1 MESTAA
7 HHHQNT
13 QQRRLCALAR
23 HVVGAAST
31 EAADLD
37 TLAEVI
43 PKLWEQSANDP
54 NEEVIHSPW
63 HDVPLFDPAKQPG
76 GLTPEQKS
84 EMDTD
89 GHIVLPGILTDD
101 TVERVIDRL
110 SALNDLDAAHQRER
124 ATKRQ
129 ALEQARDIAQTAAEK
144 EAAEVALNSWAED
157 GGLGMR
163 LSVGAC
169 IAEHD
174 EYIESIVGHP
184 QMLALARSILGDDI
198 RFDHCCNS
206 SGRAGGDTPDGG
218 MGYHGHSYADGRK
231 TWADEVVPGLA
242 PKTDNPSL
250 GFIRIFFYVNGFSL
264 QNGNLK
270 TVPGSHLI
278 RDDLAHGRDD
288 DELTEQWMRGKAHPI
303 TGEPLAIRRLECPRG
318 SVVCMWTHAAH
329 GVDPKPVGSERRW
342 AMITAYR
349 NPGAPSV
356 SRWMTPKFTVK
367 PTPGLKLFEKD
378 HVYEGHELVPI
389 WKRP

>member
-1 MESTAA
+1 MQSTAA
-7 HHHQNT
+7 HHKTLH
-13 QQRRLCALAR
+13 QRRLCALAR

-43 PKLWEQSANDP
+43 PKLWKQSANDP

-63 HDVPLFDPAKQPG
+63 HDVPLFDSAKQPG
-76 GLTPEQKS
+76 GLTQEQKS
-84 EMDTD
+84 EMDLD
-89 GHIVLPGILTDD
+89 GHIVLPGILTND
-101 TVERVIDRL
+101 TVERLIERL
-110 SALNDLDAAHQRER
+110 SALNELDAVHQRKR

-129 ALEQARDIAQTAAEK
+129 ELEQARDTAQTAAEK
-144 EAAEVALNSWAED
+144 EAAEIALNSWAED

-218 MGYHGHSYADGRK
+218 MGYHGHSYADGRT

-242 PKTDNPSL
+242 PT
-250 GFIRIFFYVNGFSL
+250 
-264 QNGNLK
+264 
-270 TVPGSHLI
+270 
-278 RDDLAHGRDD
+278 A
-288 DELTEQWMRGKAHPI
+288 E
-303 TGEPLAIRRLECPRG
+303 EPPLLCPRLRSSTSPNAPLSLLPFQHACG
-318 SVVCMWTHAAH
+318 ALCHYCLTSLPVAVPAAAPQVVSVETCAS
-329 GVDPKPVGSERRW
+329 K
-342 AMITAYR
+342 
-349 NPGAPSV
+349 
-356 SRWMTPKFTVK
+356 
-367 PTPGLKLFEKD
+367 
-378 HVYEGHELVPI
+378 
-389 WKRP
+389 